1 MLIWVKLFNK
11 CFNIVAIAVIALSVS
26 IGAASATSKN
36 IVETAVQSGKFNTL
50 VAALK
55 AAGLVNTLNGKGPFT
70 VFAPSDTAFSKLP
83 AGTVDGLLMPE
94 NKAKLVS
101 ILAYHVI
108 PGKVMSGD
116 IAGKK
121 ISVKTVQGSKVSVDA
136 MYGVKINDSNVVSA
150 DIAATNGIIHVID
163 KVLIPN

>member
-1 MLIWVKLFNK
+1 MTSLLNK
-11 CFNIVAIAVIALSVS
+11 CFNIVSIAVIALSVS

-50 VAALK
+50 VTALK

-83 AGTVDGLLMPE
+83 AGTVDDLLKPE

-108 PGKVMSGD
+108 PGKIMSGD

-121 ISVKTVQGSKVSVDA
+121 ISVKTVQGSKISVDA

-150 DIAATNGIIHVID
+150 DIAATNGVIHVID
-163 KVLIPN
+163 KVLMPN

>member
-1 MLIWVKLFNK
+1 MTSLLNK
-11 CFNIVAIAVIALSVS
+11 CFNIVSIAVIALSVS

-50 VAALK
+50 VAALN

-108 PGKVMSGD
+108 PGKIMSGD

-121 ISVKTVQGSKVSVDA
+121 ISVKTVQGSEVSVDA
-136 MYGVKINDSNVVSA
+136 MYGVKINNSNVVSA
-150 DIAATNGIIHVID
+150 DIAATNGVIHVID
-163 KVLIPN
+163 KVLMPN

>member
-1 MLIWVKLFNK
+1 MTSPLNK
-11 CFNIVAIAVIALSVS
+11 FFNIVAIAVIALSVS

-83 AGTVDGLLMPE
+83 AGTVDGLLKPE

-116 IAGKK
+116 IAGNK
-121 ISVKTVQGSKVSVDA
+121 ISVKTVQGSKIAVDA

-150 DIAATNGIIHVID
+150 DIAATNGVIHVID

>member
-1 MLIWVKLFNK
+1 MTSLLNK

-83 AGTVDGLLMPE
+83 TGTVDGLLKPE

-108 PGKVMSGD
+108 PGKIMSGD

-121 ISVKTVQGSKVSVDA
+121 ISVKTVQGSEILVDA

-150 DIAATNGIIHVID
+150 DIAATNGVIHVID

>member
-1 MLIWVKLFNK
+1 MS
-11 CFNIVAIAVIALSVS
+11 IAVIALSVS

-83 AGTVDGLLMPE
+83 AGTVDDLLMPE

-121 ISVKTVQGSKVSVDA
+121 ISVKTVQGSNISVDA

-150 DIAATNGIIHVID
+150 DIAATNGVIHVID

>member
-1 MLIWVKLFNK
+1 MKSLIYK
-11 CFNIVAIAVIALSVS
+11 CVSVVSVTLVALSIT
-26 IGAASATSKN
+26 IGAASAASKN

-55 AAGLVNTLNGKGPFT
+55 AAGLVDTLNGQGPFT

-108 PGKVMSGD
+108 PGKVMSKD

-121 ISVKTVQGSKVSVDA
+121 ISVKTVQGNKIAVDA
-136 MYGVKINDSNVVSA
+136 LYGVKINDSNVVSA
-150 DIAATNGIIHVID
+150 DIAATNGVIHVID

>member
-1 MLIWVKLFNK
+1 MTSLPNK

-83 AGTVDGLLMPE
+83 AGTVDSLLKPE

-121 ISVKTVQGSKVSVDA
+121 ISVKTVQGSEISVDA

-150 DIAATNGIIHVID
+150 DIAATNGVIHVID

>member
-1 MLIWVKLFNK
+1 MTSLLNK
-11 CFNIVAIAVIALSVS
+11 CFNIVSIAVIALSVS

-36 IVETAVQSGKFNTL
+36 IVETAVQSGKFTTL

-83 AGTVDGLLMPE
+83 AGTVDNLLMPE

-108 PGKVMSGD
+108 PGKIMSGD

-121 ISVKTVQGSKVSVDA
+121 ISVKTVQGSEISVDA

-150 DIAATNGIIHVID
+150 DIAATNGVIHVID
-163 KVLIPN
+163 KVLMPN

>member
-1 MLIWVKLFNK
+1 MISLLNKLFN
-11 CFNIVAIAVIALSVS
+11 IVSIAVIALSVS
-26 IGAASATSKN
+26 VGAASATSKN

-55 AAGLVNTLNGKGPFT
+55 AAGLVDTLNGQGPFT

-108 PGKVMSGD
+108 PGKVMSED

-121 ISVKTVQGSKVSVDA
+121 ISVKTVQGNKIAVDA
-136 MYGVKINDSNVVSA
+136 LYGVKINDSNVVSA
-150 DIAATNGIIHVID
+150 DIAATNGVIHVID

>member
-1 MLIWVKLFNK
+1 MTSLLNK

-55 AAGLVNTLNGKGPFT
+55 AAGLVNTLTGKGPFT

-121 ISVKTVQGSKVSVDA
+121 ISVKTVQGSKISVDA

-150 DIAATNGIIHVID
+150 DIAATNGVIHVID

>member
-1 MLIWVKLFNK
+1 MTSLLNK

-83 AGTVDGLLMPE
+83 AGTVDGLLKPE

-121 ISVKTVQGSKVSVDA
+121 ISVKTVQGSEISVDA

-150 DIAATNGIIHVID
+150 DIAATNGVIHVID

>member
-1 MLIWVKLFNK
+1 MTSLLNK
-11 CFNIVAIAVIALSVS
+11 CFNIVSIAVIALSVS

-94 NKAKLVS
+94 NKSKLVS

-121 ISVKTVQGSKVSVDA
+121 ISVKTVQGSKISVDA
-136 MYGVKINDSNVVSA
+136 MYGVKINNSNVVSA
-150 DIAATNGIIHVID
+150 DIAATNGVIHVID

>member
-1 MLIWVKLFNK
+1 MTSLLNK

-26 IGAASATSKN
+26 ISAASATSKN

-83 AGTVDGLLMPE
+83 AGTVDGLLKPE

-108 PGKVMSGD
+108 PGKIMSGD

-121 ISVKTVQGSKVSVDA
+121 ISVKTVQGSEISVDA

-150 DIAATNGIIHVID
+150 DIAATNGVIHVID
-163 KVLIPN
+163 KVLMPN

>member
-1 MLIWVKLFNK
+1 MTSLLNK

-83 AGTVDGLLMPE
+83 AGTVDGLLKPE
-94 NKAKLVS
+94 NKAKLAS
-101 ILAYHVI
+101 ILTYHVI

-121 ISVKTVQGSKVSVDA
+121 ISVKTVQGSEISVDA

-150 DIAATNGIIHVID
+150 DIAATNGVIHVID
-163 KVLIPN
+163 KVLMPN

>member
-1 MLIWVKLFNK
+1 MTSLFNK
-11 CFNIVAIAVIALSVS
+11 CFNIVAISVIALSVS

-83 AGTVDGLLMPE
+83 AGTVDGLLKPE

-108 PGKVMSGD
+108 PGKIMSGD

-121 ISVKTVQGSKVSVDA
+121 ISVKTVQGSEISVDA

-150 DIAATNGIIHVID
+150 DIAATNGVIHVID

>member
-1 MLIWVKLFNK
+1 MTSLLNK

-55 AAGLVNTLNGKGPFT
+55 AAGLVNTLNGNGPFT

-83 AGTVDGLLMPE
+83 AGTVDGLLKPE

-108 PGKVMSGD
+108 PGKIMSGD

-121 ISVKTVQGSKVSVDA
+121 ISVKTVQGSEILVDA

-150 DIAATNGIIHVID
+150 DIAATNGVIHVID

>member
-1 MLIWVKLFNK
+1 MTSLLNK
-11 CFNIVAIAVIALSVS
+11 FFNIVSIAVIALSVS

-83 AGTVDGLLMPE
+83 TGTVNDLLKPE

-121 ISVKTVQGSKVSVDA
+121 ISVKTVQGSEISVDA

-150 DIAATNGIIHVID
+150 DIAATNGVIHVID

>member
-1 MLIWVKLFNK
+1 MTSLLNK
-11 CFNIVAIAVIALSVS
+11 FFNIVSIAVITLSVS

-121 ISVKTVQGSKVSVDA
+121 ISVKTVQGSKISVDA
-136 MYGVKINDSNVVSA
+136 MYGVKINDTNVVSA
-150 DIAATNGIIHVID
+150 DIAATNGVIHVID
-163 KVLIPN
+163 KVLMPN

>member
-1 MLIWVKLFNK
+1 MSSILDKF
-11 CFNIVAIAVIALSVS
+11 FNIACVAVITLAISV
-26 IGAASATSKN
+26 GAASANNKS
-36 IVETAVQSGKFNTL
+36 IVETAVEAGKFNTL

-55 AAGLVNTLNGKGPFT
+55 AAGLVDTLSGKGPFT

-94 NKAKLVS
+94 NKAKLAS

-108 PGKVMSGD
+108 PGKIISRD

-121 ISVKTVQGSKVSVDA
+121 ISVKTVQGSEISVDA

-150 DIAATNGIIHVID
+150 DIAATNGVIHVID
-163 KVLIPN
+163 KVLMPN

>member
-1 MLIWVKLFNK
+1 MTSLLNK

-50 VAALK
+50 VTALK

-83 AGTVDGLLMPE
+83 AGTVDGLLKPE

-108 PGKVMSGD
+108 PGKIMSGD

-121 ISVKTVQGSKVSVDA
+121 ISVKTVQGSEISVDA

-150 DIAATNGIIHVID
+150 DIAATNGVIHVID

>member
-1 MLIWVKLFNK
+1 MTSLLNK
-11 CFNIVAIAVIALSVS
+11 CFNIVSIAVIALSVS

-83 AGTVDGLLMPE
+83 VGTVDGLLMPE

-121 ISVKTVQGSKVSVDA
+121 ISVKTVQGSKISVDA

-150 DIAATNGIIHVID
+150 DIAATNGVIHVID
-163 KVLIPN
+163 KVLMPN

>member
-1 MLIWVKLFNK
+1 MTSLLNK

-83 AGTVDGLLMPE
+83 TGTVDGLLKPE

-108 PGKVMSGD
+108 PGKIMSGD

-121 ISVKTVQGSKVSVDA
+121 ISVKTVQGSEISVDA

-150 DIAATNGIIHVID
+150 DIAATNGVIHVID
-163 KVLIPN
+163 KVLMPN

>member
-1 MLIWVKLFNK
+1 MTSLLNK

-26 IGAASATSKN
+26 IGVASATSKN

-83 AGTVDGLLMPE
+83 AGTVDGLLKPE

-108 PGKVMSGD
+108 PGKIMSGD

-121 ISVKTVQGSKVSVDA
+121 ISVKTVQGSEISVDA

-150 DIAATNGIIHVID
+150 DIAATNGVIHVID
-163 KVLIPN
+163 KVLMPN

>member
-1 MLIWVKLFNK
+1 MTSLLNK
-11 CFNIVAIAVIALSVS
+11 CFNIVSIAVIALSVS
-26 IGAASATSKN
+26 IGAASETSKN

-70 VFAPSDTAFSKLP
+70 VFGPSDTAFSKLP
-83 AGTVDGLLMPE
+83 AGTVDGLLKPE

-108 PGKVMSGD
+108 PGKIMSGD

-121 ISVKTVQGSKVSVDA
+121 ISVKTVQGSEISVDA

-150 DIAATNGIIHVID
+150 DIAATNGVIHVID

>member
-1 MLIWVKLFNK
+1 MTSLPNK

-108 PGKVMSGD
+108 PGKIMSGD

-121 ISVKTVQGSKVSVDA
+121 ISVKTVQGSEISVDA

-150 DIAATNGIIHVID
+150 DIAATNGVIHVID

>member
-1 MLIWVKLFNK
+1 MTSLLNK
-11 CFNIVAIAVIALSVS
+11 FFNIVSIAVIALSVS

-108 PGKVMSGD
+108 PGKVMAGD

-121 ISVKTVQGSKVSVDA
+121 ISVKTVQGSKISVDA

-150 DIAATNGIIHVID
+150 DIAATNGVIHVID

>member
-1 MLIWVKLFNK
+1 MTSLLNK
-11 CFNIVAIAVIALSVS
+11 FFNIVSIAVIALSVS

-55 AAGLVNTLNGKGPFT
+55 AADLVNTLNGKGPFT

-121 ISVKTVQGSKVSVDA
+121 ISVKTVQGSKISVDA

-150 DIAATNGIIHVID
+150 DIAAINGVIHVID

>member
-1 MLIWVKLFNK
+1 MTSLLNK

-83 AGTVDGLLMPE
+83 AGTVDGLLKPE

-108 PGKVMSGD
+108 PGKIMSGD

-121 ISVKTVQGSKVSVDA
+121 ISVKTVQGSNISVDA

-150 DIAATNGIIHVID
+150 DIAATNGVIHVID
-163 KVLIPN
+163 KVLISN

>member
-1 MLIWVKLFNK
+1 MTSLLNK
-11 CFNIVAIAVIALSVS
+11 CLNIVLISLIALTVTIS
-26 IGAASATSKN
+26 AASATSKN

-70 VFAPSDTAFSKLP
+70 VFAPSDAAFSKLP

-116 IAGKK
+116 IVGKK
-121 ISVKTVQGSKVSVDA
+121 LSVKTVQGSKLSVDA

-150 DIAATNGIIHVID
+150 DIAATNGVIHVID
-163 KVLIPN
+163 QVLIPN

>member
-1 MLIWVKLFNK
+1 MTSLLNK
-11 CFNIVAIAVIALSVS
+11 FFNIVSIAVIALSVS

-121 ISVKTVQGSKVSVDA
+121 ISVKTVQGSKISVDA

-150 DIAATNGIIHVID
+150 DIAATNGVIHVID

>member
-1 MLIWVKLFNK
+1 MTSLLNK

-36 IVETAVQSGKFNTL
+36 IVETAVQSGTFNTL

-83 AGTVDGLLMPE
+83 AGTVDGLLKPE

-108 PGKVMSGD
+108 PGKIMSGD

-121 ISVKTVQGSKVSVDA
+121 ISVKTVQGSEILVDA

-150 DIAATNGIIHVID
+150 DIAATNGVIHVID

>member
-1 MLIWVKLFNK
+1 MTSLLNK

-83 AGTVDGLLMPE
+83 AGTVDGLLKPE

-121 ISVKTVQGSKVSVDA
+121 ISVKTVQGSKISVDA

-150 DIAATNGIIHVID
+150 DIAATNGVIHVID

>member
-1 MLIWVKLFNK
+1 MTSLLNK
-11 CFNIVAIAVIALSVS
+11 CFYIVSIVVIALSVS
-26 IGAASATSKN
+26 VGAASATSKN

-50 VAALK
+50 VAALN

-70 VFAPSDTAFSKLP
+70 VLAPSDTAFSKLP

-108 PGKVMSGD
+108 PGKIMSGD

-121 ISVKTVQGSKVSVDA
+121 ISVKTVQGSEVSVDA
-136 MYGVKINDSNVVSA
+136 MYGVKINNSNVVSA
-150 DIAATNGIIHVID
+150 DIAATNGVIHVID
-163 KVLIPN
+163 KVLMPN

>member
-1 MLIWVKLFNK
+1 MTSLFNK

-50 VAALK
+50 VAAIK

-83 AGTVDGLLMPE
+83 AGTVDGLLKPE

-108 PGKVMSGD
+108 PGKIMSGD

-121 ISVKTVQGSKVSVDA
+121 ISVKTVQGSEISVDA

-150 DIAATNGIIHVID
+150 DIAATNGVIHVID

>member
-1 MLIWVKLFNK
+1 MTSLLNK

-83 AGTVDGLLMPE
+83 TGTVDGLLKPE

-108 PGKVMSGD
+108 PGKIMSGD

-121 ISVKTVQGSKVSVDA
+121 ISVKTVQGSEISVDA
-136 MYGVKINDSNVVSA
+136 MYGVKINDSNVASA
-150 DIAATNGIIHVID
+150 DIAATNGVIHVID
-163 KVLIPN
+163 KVLMPN